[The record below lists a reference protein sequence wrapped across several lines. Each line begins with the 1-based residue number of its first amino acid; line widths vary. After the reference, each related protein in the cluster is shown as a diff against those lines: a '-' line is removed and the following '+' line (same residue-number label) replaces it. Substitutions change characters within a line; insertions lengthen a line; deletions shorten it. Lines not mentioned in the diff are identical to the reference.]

1 MMDGAVS
8 VETVLE
14 ACIFAQIARDGCHL
28 QKCRSL
34 EAQPVLLTY
43 ELAD

>member
-1 MMDGAVS
+1 MKDGAVS

-14 ACIFAQIARDGCHL
+14 ACIFAQIARDVYHS

-34 EAQPVLLTY
+34 EAQLVLLTC